1 MKENYQEKI
10 LALLSKAVQPID
22 VEKIRVACGIGNWNT
37 ALTHCLELLVQ
48 GKIQGQKT
56 SKGWT
61 FWIYHETQLE
71 PWEEAIGNYE
81 ALKISEDKVTL
92 ILTHTIKNLAI
103 AFQKET
109 PEAQI
114 LIQTLKNTKKG
125 TKLAILKT
133 DNQKKP
139 IIVRPYNETPIAN
152 KPSSTLF
159 QFRKSM
165 LWIAFKLTVLKFTL
179 WLFGLRL
186 GWWF

>member
-10 LALLSKAVQPID
+10 LTLLGQATQPTD
-22 VEKIRVACGIGNWNT
+22 VEKIRAACGIGNWNT

-81 ALKISEDKVTL
+81 DLKISEDKVTL

-103 AFQKET
+103 TFQKET

-114 LIQTLKNTKKG
+114 LTNTLKNTKKG

-133 DNQKKP
+133 DNPEKP
-139 IIVRPYNETPIAN
+139 IIIRTYNETPVAN
-152 KPSSTLF
+152 KHVSTLF

-165 LWIAFKLTVLKFTL
+165 LWIAFRLTALKFTL

-186 GWWF
+186 SW